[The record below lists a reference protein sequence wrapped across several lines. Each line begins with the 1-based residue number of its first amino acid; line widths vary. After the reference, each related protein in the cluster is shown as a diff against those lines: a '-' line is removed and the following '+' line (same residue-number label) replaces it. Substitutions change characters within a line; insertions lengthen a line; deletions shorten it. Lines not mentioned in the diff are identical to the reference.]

1 MAFQSLLNLGF
12 FASIATIVDIIP
24 KVVYFLYAMIS
35 SGVDAMQAMVRKL
48 AGLDVYYQASTG
60 NPVAETDP
68 LTEFIYGI
76 LGIGDNAAMYQGL
89 NTVFWSLA
97 IFGLIILVVATIV
110 AIIKS
115 HYNEDTAGTSPWK
128 YVYTAIKAIFTFVII
143 PVAVVVGMQ
152 FSSFILKTLDTITA
166 GGSSAEQLE
175 TTFGSDAR
183 EIFRGETIANTD
195 SVSYTYYDFFG
206 SGDPCN
212 STTFSGMLFKASMY
226 SANRAR
232 NGGVSI
238 SNYQQI
244 RTSEGQIFG
253 VEEVLSNIQS
263 SEDRQEYVASQIDYA
278 FANNLQ
284 LNTAISYSQ
293 AKSWV
298 GDGAPVAGF
307 TDLFAM
313 GKTSIGSFSKYD
325 VCAVWLFYNL
335 WQQNFIVEFAAGF
348 FVFAIMISIIIG
360 LMSRLIKGA
369 ALFLLYPSLLGLA
382 PMDNFKAFKSWGQ
395 NFLQQLL
402 MAFGSIIGINLL
414 LLILP
419 YVQNIEF
426 FEADIINLIINVV
439 ILITGLI
446 MAKDFISLVSGFIGG
461 ADANNVGGSMKGE
474 VGAQIK
480 KGAGITAKAGLGT
493 AKVLGGAAL
502 ATGKLAGKAGA
513 AAGRGLATATA
524 RKRANKN
531 LKKANEI
538 TAKMQNM
545 DPQTRQSLIQEATLN
560 KKMIDNTMAGKYN
573 GNGNMMK
580 AGEAG
585 EKAYNRAYQA
595 AIRDGKSEEEAK
607 NIAESKKRSAIE
619 RSLYKNDTR
628 FKNRADAINEWTSQ
642 KHDRDNAKAKAEEI
656 AEKYHL
662 KKDENTGQYDRQVS
676 LGSEFRGFL
685 KNTGSGI
692 KNGLN
697 DTFRVSVGKDEN
709 GNDIK
714 TGLFTKEGMA
724 GLGKHIADEFNQASS
739 WKNVGKSIADSFMKT
754 LAETTGGFGLDK
766 GIASATDILKQ
777 SLTFQGGV
785 FRPAPPPTDIVQR
798 QAHEDQKTAA
808 KASQDLAKQQ
818 LELMK
823 DFLKGQNTQNQR
835 LEEMNRGITELSKNN
850 PPPTDSGKRD

>member
-152 FSSFILKTLDTITA
+152 FSSFILKTLDTITV

-232 NGGVSI
+232 NGNVSI

-293 AKSWV
+293 AKGWV

-307 TDLFAM
+307 TDWFAM

-493 AKVLGGAAL
+493 ARVLGGTAMA
-502 ATGKLAGKAGA
+502 AGKFVGKPVGRFLGASAKGLALGLGNIGA
-513 AAGRGLATATA
+513 AN
-524 RKRANKN
+524 RANNSRKARN
-531 LKKANEI
+531 KANEEKRTLSGKVNEYQETQKKRI
-538 TAKMQNM
+538 EEASKQAGALAAGETAKQRFLANNK
-545 DPQTRQSLIQEATLN
+545 TLKGAALTSAAEKVKREAAEEFAKSFLERDDKGY
-560 KKMIDNTMAGKYN
+560 KKTQKQIKAAEKGIAKQDKKYN
-573 GNGNMMK
+573 K
-580 AGEAG
+580 AS
-585 EKAYNRAYQA
+585 
-595 AIRDGKSEEEAK
+595 DTEAK
-607 NIAESKKRSAIE
+607 RVKRY
-619 RSLYKNDTR
+619 R
-628 FKNRADAINEWTSQ
+628 
-642 KHDRDNAKAKAEEI
+642 
-656 AEKYHL
+656 L
-662 KKDENTGQYDRQVS
+662 KT
-676 LGSEFRGFL
+676 
-685 KNTGSGI
+685 
-692 KNGLN
+692 
-697 DTFRVSVGKDEN
+697 DEN
-709 GNDIK
+709 GNYIQ
-714 TGLFTKEGMA
+714 GRSAGMA
-724 GLGKHIADEFNQASS
+724 FGKFMADPWVAVGKGIAKDSTNFAKDVAKGAKGIAKGFSGLGKHIADEFNQASS

-754 LAETTGGFGLDK
+754 MAETTGGFGLDK

>member
-232 NGGVSI
+232 NGNVSI

-293 AKSWV
+293 AKGWV

-307 TDLFAM
+307 TDWFAM

-402 MAFGSIIGINLL
+402 MAFGSIIGMNLL

-502 ATGKLAGKAGA
+502 TAGKPLAKAIGKGVGAGA
-513 AAGRGLATATA
+513 RGLYRTTWGKHTAV
-524 RKRANKN
+524 KKANKN
-531 LKKANEI
+531 K
-538 TAKMQNM
+538 
-545 DPQTRQSLIQEATLN
+545 
-560 KKMIDNTMAGKYN
+560 
-573 GNGNMMK
+573 
-580 AGEAG
+580 
-585 EKAYNRAYQA
+585 EKAAKLSEALTDGDNKVLRNKTQMADMIENTSKTNMNAVRAGNKAYQDA
-595 AIRDGKSEEEAK
+595 RMSGASEEEA
-607 NIAESKKRSAIE
+607 E
-619 RSLYKNDTR
+619 
-628 FKNRADAINEWTSQ
+628 
-642 KHDRDNAKAKAEEI
+642 KAKQKASHDY
-656 AEKYHL
+656 AK
-662 KKDENTGQYDRQVS
+662 
-676 LGSEFRGFL
+676 GFL
-685 KNTGSGI
+685 EKNSSEYQKLMQETTKIEGSRVKTEKKYNKAKGKEERLTGIYSLSTDSKGNYDKANKSRGRLAFEGLVKDPVFAAGKSIGKDAKNFGI
-692 KNGLN
+692 GVKN
-697 DTFRVSVGKDEN
+697 SVGDLK
-709 GNDIK
+709 GK
-714 TGLFTKEGMA
+714 FA

-739 WKNVGKSIADSFMKT
+739 WKNVGKSIADSFIKT